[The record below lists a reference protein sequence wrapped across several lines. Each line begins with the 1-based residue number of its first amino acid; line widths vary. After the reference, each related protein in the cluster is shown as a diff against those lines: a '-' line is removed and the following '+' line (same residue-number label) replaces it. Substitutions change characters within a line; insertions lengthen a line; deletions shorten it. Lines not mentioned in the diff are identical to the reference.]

1 MCFSVAEVVLLMS
14 SEMDGDVAVAVSDV
28 TKTYR
33 IFKRP
38 QDRFLQAL
46 FRGRRTFFEEFHAVR
61 NVDFTISRGEVVGIL
76 GRNGSGKST
85 LLQMIAGTLQPT
97 SGEAKANG
105 RLAALL
111 ELGAGFS
118 PDFSGMDN
126 ARLSASI
133 LGLSDSEIERKLPE
147 ILAFADI
154 GDHIF
159 QPVKTYSSGMYV
171 RLAFAVAA
179 CVDPDILI
187 IDEALAVGDVKF
199 QTKCFR
205 RFEELVAS
213 GKTIIFVTHS
223 VEQVVR
229 HCTRALLIDGGG
241 LIDDG
246 VPREIA
252 NRYLD
257 MMVGAAP
264 PIKHASSAQQSR
276 GSLLSAIETRAGYC
290 SGEYRW
296 GEGRARI
303 LDATLIREGE
313 DSHCIQFDTRD
324 RVQIQ
329 FAVEFDAPSEKPIF
343 GVFVKTPDGVTVYG
357 NSSRNLCPPSEGRRV
372 VAGDIVSV
380 TFSCLLNLG
389 CGSYVLSLGVS
400 EDSFGEIVPLDRRYD
415 VMQFEIVN
423 FSGAVGLSDLDA
435 SCQVVLM

>member
-1 MCFSVAEVVLLMS
+1 MS
-14 SEMDGDVAVAVSDV
+14 FEPKLEVAVVVSHIG
-28 TKTYR
+28 KSYR
-33 IFKRP
+33 IYHKP
-38 QDRFLQAL
+38 QDRFWQVV
-46 FRGRRTFFEEFHAVR
+46 FRGKKKFYK
-61 NVDFTISRGEVVGIL
+61 DFCAISDIDFQIHRGEVVGIL

-85 LLQMIAGTLQPT
+85 LLQMIAGTLEPS
-97 SGEAKANG
+97 SGSITASG

-118 PDFSGMDN
+118 PDFSGLEN

-133 LGLSDSEIERKLPE
+133 LGLSEAEIERKLPE
-147 ILAFADI
+147 IIAFADI
-154 GDHIF
+154 GDHIH

-229 HCTRALLIDGGG
+229 HCTRALLIDGGC

-264 PIKHASSAQQSR
+264 GIKDS
-276 GSLLSAIETRAGYC
+276 GSKQTSQVGVSTIEARAGYC

-303 LDATLIREGE
+303 LDATLILEGE
-313 DSHCIQFDTRD
+313 GSHCIQFDTRD

-343 GVFVKTPDGVTVYG
+343 GFFVKTPDGVTVYG
-357 NSSRNLCPPSEGRRV
+357 NSSRNLCPPSDGRRV
-372 VAGDIVSV
+372 AAGDIVSV
-380 TFSCLLNLG
+380 TFSCLMNLG

-435 SCQVVLM
+435 SCHVVLM

>member
-1 MCFSVAEVVLLMS
+1 MS
-14 SEMDGDVAVAVSDV
+14 CEPEAKVAVVVSHV
-28 TKTYR
+28 GKSYR
-33 IFKRP
+33 IYNRP
-38 QDRFLQAL
+38 QDRFWQVV
-46 FRGRRTFFEEFHAVR
+46 FRGKKKFYKDFRAVSEI
-61 NVDFTISRGEVVGIL
+61 DFQIRRGEVVGIL

-85 LLQMIAGTLQPT
+85 LLQMIAGTLEPT
-97 SGEAKANG
+97 SGSITTNG

-111 ELGAGFS
+111 ELGAGFG
-118 PDFSGMDN
+118 PDFSGIEN

-133 LGLSDSEIERKLPE
+133 LGLSEPEIEQKLPE
-147 ILAFADI
+147 ILDFADI

-229 HCTRALLIDGGG
+229 HCTRALLVDGGR

-257 MMVGAAP
+257 MMVGAEP
-264 PIKHASSAQQSR
+264 PSQPPNSVVQSLGSHLSS
-276 GSLLSAIETRAGYC
+276 IETRAGYC

-303 LDATLIREGE
+303 LDATLIREG
-313 DSHCIQFDTRD
+313 DGSHCIQFDTGD
-324 RVQIQ
+324 RVEIQ
-329 FAVEFDAPSEKPIF
+329 FSVEFDAPSERPIF

-372 VAGDIVSV
+372 AAGDVVSV

-389 CGSYVLSLGVS
+389 CGSYVLSFGVS
-400 EDSFGEIVPLDRRYD
+400 EDSFGEVVPLDRRYD
-415 VMQFEIVN
+415 VMQFEVVN

-435 SCQVVLM
+435 SCRVVLM